1 MTTLYRKGAHC
12 IFSIQVHTYF
22 VTMYRRKCLSQ
33 AMIERINEI
42 AANVLVKNKCIL
54 SECKGEGDHVHLLI
68 DMHPDNNISRLL
80 GSIKSAT
87 SRGIRKEFDAELK
100 TFYPKL
106 ETGLW
111 GAQLYVRSAGGASVE
126 VLEQYIQA
134 HSRG

>member
-1 MTTLYRKGAHC
+1 MTSQYRKGAHC
-12 IFSIQVHTYF
+12 IFSLQVHTYF
-22 VTMYRRKCLSQ
+22 VTMYRKKCLSQ
-33 AMIERINEI
+33 EMVERINDI
-42 AANVLVKNKCIL
+42 AGNVLIKNKCIL

-87 SRGIRKEFDAELK
+87 SRGIRKEFDTELK
-100 TFYPKL
+100 TFYPNLK
-106 ETGLW
+106 TGLW

-126 VLEQYIQA
+126 ILQQYIQA

>member
-1 MTTLYRKGAHC
+1 MTSAYRKGAHC

-22 VTMYRRKCLSQ
+22 VTMYRKKCLSQ
-33 AMIERINEI
+33 EMMERIHEI
-42 AANVLVKNKCIL
+42 SANVLIKNKCIL
-54 SECKGEGDHVHLLI
+54 SECKGEGDHVHMLI

-87 SRGIRKEFDAELK
+87 SRAIRKEFDEELK
-100 TFYPKL
+100 QFYPGQK
-106 ETGLW
+106 TGLW

-126 VLEQYIQA
+126 VLEQYIQS